1 MMIRKIN
8 DFLAEKATLVFGTM
22 WMFYA
27 FFIYGLLPLIP
38 TLAPY
43 QNQIFYWSGWVQLW
57 ALPLL
62 MVGQNVLGRA
72 GEKRDQETHDAVMQE
87 LAFVK
92 EELALAKDEREELKM
107 LLAHLHV
114 KIPDVIRQ
122 CDL

>member
-1 MMIRKIN
+1 MRKLN

-38 TLAPY
+38 ILARY
-43 QNQIFYWSGWVQLW
+43 QSQIFYWSGWVQLW

-92 EELALAKDEREELKM
+92 EELALARNEREELKM